1 MVFSS
6 VVFLFLFLPAIIFM
20 YFLVP
25 KKLRAVRNFIIL
37 IMSLAFYAWGEP
49 RYIVL
54 MFVSILI
61 NYVFG
66 ITVEKTQT
74 NGKKKLS
81 KWAFITCIV
90 LNIGLLGYYK
100 YFTFFQTS
108 FINAFGLD
116 EKVVE
121 ILLPIGISFY
131 TFQGLSY
138 VIDVWRRE
146 APAQKNPLNIAL
158 YISLFPQLIAGPIVR
173 YKTVADEIET
183 RHENLDDFAYGA
195 RRFMFGFAK
204 KMLLANTMGAV
215 ADEIFALNVT
225 TLPLDL
231 AWLGA
236 ITFQFQIYFDFS
248 GYSDMAIGLGRM
260 FGFHFLEN
268 FDYPLISKSVTEF
281 WRRWHMSLGTWFR
294 DYVYIP
300 LGGNRT
306 TPARH
311 IFNILV
317 VWALTGFWHGA
328 NWTFMAWGIYFA
340 VFLILEKFFLK
351 KILDKL
357 PSFISHAYC
366 LFLTTISWVI
376 FNSPSL
382 SSALT
387 YIKRMFTLSPA
398 TDRFFYLV
406 SQNALCLVVCVFASI
421 PFAKF
426 FNNLFSKIKN
436 NALREFISNYPAG
449 LLSALLFVLSIFY
462 LINSTFNAFIYF
474 RF

>member
-6 VVFLFLFLPAIIFM
+6 VMFLFFFLPAVFLCYFII
-20 YFLVP
+20 P
-25 KKLRAVRNFIIL
+25 KKLRTARNIVLL
-37 IMSLAFYAWGEP
+37 IFSLAFYAWGEP
-49 RYIVL
+49 RYIIL
-54 MFVSILI
+54 MIVSIII
-61 NYVFG
+61 NYSSGLIIEIFRDRSQK
-66 ITVEKTQT
+66 I
-74 NGKKKLS
+74 KKISLIS
-81 KWAFITCIV
+81 SII
-90 LNIGLLGYYK
+90 LNIALLAYFK
-100 YFTFFQTS
+100 YFTFFAES
-108 FINAFGLD
+108 FVNAFSID
-116 EKVVE
+116 VKVAQ

-138 VIDVWRRE
+138 VVDVYRNE

-173 YKTVADEIET
+173 YKTVAEEIKSRNECA
-183 RHENLDDFAYGA
+183 EDFAQGV

-215 ADEIFALNVT
+215 ADEIFALNID
-225 TLPLDL
+225 TLPFDL

-236 ITFQFQIYFDFS
+236 LTFQFQIYFDFS
-248 GYSDMAIGLGRM
+248 GYSDMAIGLGKM

-268 FDYPLISKSVTEF
+268 FNYPLISKSVTEF

-300 LGGNRT
+300 LGGNRVS
-306 TPARH
+306 PLRH
-311 IFNILV
+311 IFNIFV
-317 VWALTGFWHGA
+317 VWALTGIWHGA

-340 VFLILEKFFLK
+340 IFLILEKFFLSK
-351 KILDKL
+351 VLSKL
-357 PSFISHAYC
+357 PKIICHIYC

-382 SSALT
+382 SFAFK
-387 YIKRMFTLSPA
+387 YISRMFTFGDI
-398 TDRFFYLV
+398 TDRFRYLL
-406 SQNALCLVVCVFASI
+406 SQNLLCILLCIICSI
-421 PFAKF
+421 PFTQIMKKRLDKIT
-426 FNNLFSKIKN
+426 NENLKVILFDYPSGII
-436 NALREFISNYPAG
+436 AAGVFTISI
-449 LLSALLFVLSIFY
+449 LY